1 MQLFP
6 YECLV
11 YQLFYS
17 SKLQADGRFG
27 EALPLIIFGGSTI
40 IVAALSTKLPETKG
54 RKLLE
59 NVKDAEHEDDVSIDE
74 YGNQYISYE
83 FWTPKIYEKFSP
95 EKQ

>member
-40 IVAALSTKLPETKG
+40 IVATLSTKLPETKG

-59 NVKDAEHEDDVSIDE
+59 KVKDAEHEDDVSIDE

-83 FWTPKIYEKFSP
+83 F
-95 EKQ
+95 

>member
-1 MQLFP
+1 MHNRKI
-6 YECLV
+6 

-40 IVAALSTKLPETKG
+40 IVAALSIKLPETKG

-59 NVKDAEHEDDVSIDE
+59 KVKDAEHEDDISSDE

-83 FWTPKIYEKFSP
+83 F
-95 EKQ
+95 

>member
-1 MQLFP
+1 M
-6 YECLV
+6 

-40 IVAALSTKLPETKG
+40 IVAALSIKLPETKG

-59 NVKDAEHEDDVSIDE
+59 KVKDAEHEDDISSDE

-83 FWTPKIYEKFSP
+83 F
-95 EKQ
+95 